1 MRNMKAREDVDGSGA
16 AGSNSDKKN
25 AATEV
30 FEELFK
36 YYETKIDAL
45 KQTRDA
51 LASAQMGSSASGNSS
66 SSSSNS
72 GHGSDDAES
81 SKWSRA
87 LLAMELFAEMIDDM
101 MMDVVFETHLEA
113 KQCVSACAVCSTRC
127 QSDANVVQVDGIA
140 ADGSSPGVAADLFEC
155 PNCQRPYPAARFASH
170 MDKCMGLSSR
180 RAATR
185 SAVSTPSYPPA
196 SYESSSE
203 QSMDRKRKPAA
214 MSGGSAAKDS
224 TLAAAAGRKKTKRK

>member
-1 MRNMKAREDVDGSGA
+1 MRNMKAREDVDGGGA

-51 LASAQMGSSASGNSS
+51 LASAQMGSGTSGNSS
-66 SSSSNS
+66 SSSSSS
-72 GHGSDDAES
+72 GHGSDDAGS

-113 KQCVSACAVCSTRC
+113 KQCASAS
-127 QSDANVVQVDGIA
+127 NVVQVDGIA

-185 SAVSTPSYPPA
+185 SAASTPSYPPA

-214 MSGGSAAKDS
+214 MSGGSSAKDS
-224 TLAAAAGRKKTKRK
+224 SLAAAGRKKTKRK

>member
-1 MRNMKAREDVDGSGA
+1 MKAKEDIDGSGA
-16 AGSNSDKKN
+16 VGSNSDKKS
-25 AATEV
+25 AAIEV
-30 FEELFK
+30 FEELLK
-36 YYETKIDAL
+36 YYESKIDAL

-51 LASAQMGSSASGNSS
+51 LESAHTGSTSSGNSS
-66 SSSSNS
+66 SSS
-72 GHGSDDAES
+72 GHGSDDAGS

-101 MMDVVFETHLEA
+101 MMDVVFETHVEA
-113 KQCVSACAVCSTRC
+113 KQCASSCAVCSTQC
-127 QSDANVVQVDGIA
+127 QSDANVVQMDVTA

-185 SAVSTPSYPPA
+185 SAVSTPSYPAA

-203 QSMDRKRKPAA
+203 HSMDRKRKPAVTSSSA
-214 MSGGSAAKDS
+214 AAKDS
-224 TLAAAAGRKKTKRK
+224 LLAASGRKKAKRK